1 MAANESETILIG
13 GDGGSGGGAIVMC
26 FPAND
31 GDDVNS
37 SSPVRMPRRLRRRL
51 MMSEARSPVT
61 GEEIEAKLR
70 DADLRRQQ
78 FYEFLASKARP
89 KPRSPTWSSS
99 PPEDELSRRIE
110 ARLNAAE
117 QKRLGIL
124 AKAQMRLARLDEQRQ
139 AAKSGVE
146 LRFEQERGQLEVKVV
161 SRVQQ
166 AEANR
171 LHMLKTRRQLRA
183 ARKERIAQSLT
194 RKIIQES
201 KYKECVR
208 SAIHQKRV
216 AAERKRIG
224 LLEAERSKAHARLMR
239 VQRAAHSVYTQRE
252 LERMRKKGQ
261 LEDRLQRARR
271 QRAEYIRQ
279 RKGSQGLPSAN
290 MKLMNKEGDLLAR
303 KLARCWRQFVK
314 SKGTTYSLAKA
325 YEALNTNEKSVL
337 SMPFEQLARQI
348 ESEAT
353 IRRVK
358 SLLDRFETRL
368 TVKQTSQSGN
378 LSGMENID
386 HLLKRVGTPKR
397 RGVTKLS
404 SRSSGTKKTAPIGK
418 GTKSKHRVSRY
429 PVRIVLCAYMILGHP
444 DAVLSG
450 KGEHELALAESA
462 VKFIQELEKLIKVVL
477 QNQITTS
484 HHGNPVVRDHS
495 ITFKC
500 QLEAFDK
507 AWCSYL
513 YHFVVWKVKDAR
525 SLEED
530 LVRAACQLELSMMR
544 TCKLTPEGV
553 QGDLTHDMMAIQKQ
567 VVDDH
572 KLLKAKVQH
581 LSGEAG
587 IERLEHA
594 LSDARSKFFAVKDNG
609 SPSTPPMAHIVSPGL
624 SGSENGTPVST
635 SDNLR
640 HQTNESGQ
648 LSRVARSLFKEDIV
662 EEKDDSSSTDAEEG
676 QKNSDSAV
684 VSENELLVN
693 EIVHG
698 HHNILANRLVD
709 EEHDSLKER
718 VKETMENAFWD
729 GIMDSVSGEQP
740 DFSWVLKLVTEVRDE
755 LCEISPNNWK
765 QNIVDAVDL
774 DILSQVLSTGVL
786 DMAYLGKVFAFVLV
800 TLQKLSAPANEAEM
814 KATHQTLL
822 KELAGISQST
832 DSSFFARALIKGLR
846 YVLHQ
851 IQILKIEIS
860 KARIGFMEPLIKGP
874 AGFDYL
880 QNAFSGHYGPPADA
894 ASSLPFT
901 SSWLSSSK
909 TDVEAEWREYNESV
923 SSLELHPQ
931 GLPPVTLRTGGSV
944 SRITMHSPASV
955 GPANESETIVISGA
969 GGGGGGGGRGIAMCF
984 PANDDVDD
992 VNLLSSPVRMP
1003 RRLRRRLMM
1012 SEAARSPVTGEE
1024 IEAKLRDADL
1034 RRQHFYEFL
1043 ASKARPKRP
1052 TWSSSPPEEELS
1064 QRIEARLNAA
1074 EQKRIGI
1081 LSKAQMR
1088 LARLDEQRQAAKS
1101 GVELR
1106 FEQERGQLEVKVVSR
1121 VQQAEAKRLHF
1132 LKTHRQLRAARK
1144 ERIAQSL
1151 SRKIVQESKYKE
1163 RVRSANHQ
1171 KRVAAERK
1179 RIGLLEAERSKAHAR
1194 LMRVQRAAN
1203 LVYTQREMERMRKKV
1218 QLEDRLQRARR
1229 QRAEYIRQRKG
1240 SQGSSS
1246 ANMKLMNKEAD
1257 LFARKLARCWRQF
1270 VKSKGTTYSLAKA
1283 YEALNINEKSV
1294 LSMPFEQLARR
1305 IESEATIRKVKSLLD
1320 RFETRLSVKQTSQSG
1335 NLSGLENID
1344 HLLKRVGTPKRRGV
1358 TKLSSS
1364 SSGAKKA
1371 APIGKG
1377 TKSKHRVSRY
1387 PVRIVLCAYMI
1398 LGHPDAVLS
1407 GKGEHEHALA
1417 ESAVKFIQELEELI
1431 KVVLQNQITTS
1442 HRGNPV
1448 VRDHSVTFK
1457 CQLEAFDK
1465 AWCSYLYHFVVWKV
1479 KDARSLEED
1488 LVRAAC
1494 QLELSMMRTCKLTPD
1509 GVQGDLTHDM
1519 KAIQKQVVDDHK
1531 LLKAKVQHLSGEAG
1545 IERLEHAL
1553 SDARSKFFAAKDNGS
1568 PSTPAMAHIVSP
1580 SLSGSKN
1587 GTPVS
1592 TSDNLRH
1599 QTNESGQVSRVA
1611 RSLFKED
1618 IVEEKDDS
1626 SSTSTEEGQKY
1637 RDSAVVSENEL
1648 LVNEIVY
1655 GDHNILANRL
1665 VDEEHD
1671 SLKKRVKET
1680 MENAFWDG
1688 IMDSVSGE
1696 QPDFS
1701 WVLKL
1706 ITEVRDE
1713 LCEISPSNWKQDIVD
1728 AVDLDILSQVLT
1740 TGVLDTAYLGK
1751 VFAFVLV
1758 TLQKL
1763 SAPANEA
1770 EMKATHQTL
1779 LKELAG
1785 ISLSTDSSFFARALI
1800 KGLHYVLHM
1809 IQILKIQISK
1819 ARIGFME
1826 PLIKGPAGF
1835 DYLQNAFSGH
1845 YGPPADAVSS
1855 LPFTSSWLS
1864 SSITEAEAEW
1874 REYKVSV
1881 SSLELHPQGLPSVT
1895 LRTGGSVSRI
1905 TMHSPALVG
1914 PGKEE
1919 PECKGERTDLL
1930 LRLGLLKLVSQIEGL
1945 KPETL
1950 PETLKLNLYRLRD
1963 VQCQVQRII
1972 VISTSMLVLRQTL
1985 VTEKLVGDPS
1995 ALESIVSQSTKRLS
2009 ELVEKDADIGLPEI
2023 VEAITEL
2030 PESNDLVVS
2039 LEKLRAKKEVVASM
2053 IAKSLRPGD
2062 AIFTYVSHVIYLA
2075 MRGAVLRGTGSKGRQ
2090 LVEIALRRIG
2100 ATLLTEKVMDAAR
2113 VLIVVATVSG
2123 RVHGAWYEN
2132 LLKDE

>member
-13 GDGGSGGGAIVMC
+13 GGSGGGAIAIC

-31 GDDVNS
+31 VDDVNS
-37 SSPVRMPRRLRRRL
+37 SSPVRMPKRLRRRL

-99 PPEDELSRRIE
+99 PPEEELSQRIE

-146 LRFEQERGQLEVKVV
+146 LRFEQEKGELEVKVV

-171 LHMLKTRRQLRA
+171 LHMLKTCRQLRA
-183 ARKERIAQSLT
+183 ARKERIAQSLS

-208 SAIHQKRV
+208 STIHQKRV

-239 VQRAAHSVYTQRE
+239 VQRAANSVYTQRE
-252 LERMRKKGQ
+252 MERMRKKGQ

-279 RKGSQGLPSAN
+279 RKGSQGSQGSPSAN

-325 YEALNTNEKSVL
+325 YEALSINEKSVC
-337 SMPFEQLARQI
+337 SMPFEQLARRI
-348 ESEAT
+348 ESEST
-353 IRRVK
+353 IRTVK

-368 TVKQTSQSGN
+368 TVKQTSESGN
-378 LSGMENID
+378 LSGLENID

-450 KGEHELALAESA
+450 NGEHEHALAESA

-477 QNQITTS
+477 QNRIITS

-553 QGDLTHDMMAIQKQ
+553 QGDLTHDMKAIQKQ
-567 VVDDH
+567 VVVDH

-594 LSDARSKFFAVKDNG
+594 LSDARSKFFAAKDNG
-609 SPSTPPMAHIVSPGL
+609 SPSTPPMAHIVSPSL
-624 SGSENGTPVST
+624 SGSKNGTPVST

-640 HQTNESGQ
+640 HQTNESSQ

-662 EEKDDSSSTDAEEG
+662 EEKDDSSSTSTEEG

-698 HHNILANRLVD
+698 HHNILANRLLD

-740 DFSWVLKLVTEVRDE
+740 DFSWVLKLITEVRDE
-755 LCEISPNNWK
+755 LCEISPSNWK
-765 QNIVDAVDL
+765 QDIVDAVDL
-774 DILSQVLSTGVL
+774 DIISQVLTTGVL
-786 DMAYLGKVFAFVLV
+786 NMAYLERVFAFVLG
-800 TLQKLSAPANEAEM
+800 TLQKLSAPANEEEM

-894 ASSLPFT
+894 TSSLPLT

-909 TDVEAEWREYNESV
+909 TEAEAEWREYKESV

-955 GPANESETIVISGA
+955 EP
-969 GGGGGGGGRGIAMCF
+969 
-984 PANDDVDD
+984 
-992 VNLLSSPVRMP
+992 
-1003 RRLRRRLMM
+1003 
-1012 SEAARSPVTGEE
+1012 
-1024 IEAKLRDADL
+1024 
-1034 RRQHFYEFL
+1034 
-1043 ASKARPKRP
+1043 SK
-1052 TWSSSPPEEELS
+1052 EEL
-1064 QRIEARLNAA
+1064 
-1074 EQKRIGI
+1074 
-1081 LSKAQMR
+1081 
-1088 LARLDEQRQAAKS
+1088 
-1101 GVELR
+1101 
-1106 FEQERGQLEVKVVSR
+1106 
-1121 VQQAEAKRLHF
+1121 
-1132 LKTHRQLRAARK
+1132 
-1144 ERIAQSL
+1144 
-1151 SRKIVQESKYKE
+1151 
-1163 RVRSANHQ
+1163 
-1171 KRVAAERK
+1171 
-1179 RIGLLEAERSKAHAR
+1179 
-1194 LMRVQRAAN
+1194 
-1203 LVYTQREMERMRKKV
+1203 
-1218 QLEDRLQRARR
+1218 
-1229 QRAEYIRQRKG
+1229 
-1240 SQGSSS
+1240 
-1246 ANMKLMNKEAD
+1246 
-1257 LFARKLARCWRQF
+1257 
-1270 VKSKGTTYSLAKA
+1270 
-1283 YEALNINEKSV
+1283 
-1294 LSMPFEQLARR
+1294 
-1305 IESEATIRKVKSLLD
+1305 
-1320 RFETRLSVKQTSQSG
+1320 
-1335 NLSGLENID
+1335 
-1344 HLLKRVGTPKRRGV
+1344 
-1358 TKLSSS
+1358 
-1364 SSGAKKA
+1364 
-1371 APIGKG
+1371 
-1377 TKSKHRVSRY
+1377 
-1387 PVRIVLCAYMI
+1387 
-1398 LGHPDAVLS
+1398 
-1407 GKGEHEHALA
+1407 
-1417 ESAVKFIQELEELI
+1417 
-1431 KVVLQNQITTS
+1431 
-1442 HRGNPV
+1442 
-1448 VRDHSVTFK
+1448 
-1457 CQLEAFDK
+1457 
-1465 AWCSYLYHFVVWKV
+1465 
-1479 KDARSLEED
+1479 
-1488 LVRAAC
+1488 
-1494 QLELSMMRTCKLTPD
+1494 
-1509 GVQGDLTHDM
+1509 
-1519 KAIQKQVVDDHK
+1519 
-1531 LLKAKVQHLSGEAG
+1531 
-1545 IERLEHAL
+1545 
-1553 SDARSKFFAAKDNGS
+1553 
-1568 PSTPAMAHIVSP
+1568 
-1580 SLSGSKN
+1580 
-1587 GTPVS
+1587 
-1592 TSDNLRH
+1592 
-1599 QTNESGQVSRVA
+1599 
-1611 RSLFKED
+1611 
-1618 IVEEKDDS
+1618 
-1626 SSTSTEEGQKY
+1626 
-1637 RDSAVVSENEL
+1637 
-1648 LVNEIVY
+1648 
-1655 GDHNILANRL
+1655 
-1665 VDEEHD
+1665 
-1671 SLKKRVKET
+1671 
-1680 MENAFWDG
+1680 
-1688 IMDSVSGE
+1688 
-1696 QPDFS
+1696 
-1701 WVLKL
+1701 
-1706 ITEVRDE
+1706 
-1713 LCEISPSNWKQDIVD
+1713 
-1728 AVDLDILSQVLT
+1728 
-1740 TGVLDTAYLGK
+1740 
-1751 VFAFVLV
+1751 
-1758 TLQKL
+1758 
-1763 SAPANEA
+1763 
-1770 EMKATHQTL
+1770 
-1779 LKELAG
+1779 
-1785 ISLSTDSSFFARALI
+1785 
-1800 KGLHYVLHM
+1800 
-1809 IQILKIQISK
+1809 
-1819 ARIGFME
+1819 
-1826 PLIKGPAGF
+1826 
-1835 DYLQNAFSGH
+1835 
-1845 YGPPADAVSS
+1845 
-1855 LPFTSSWLS
+1855 
-1864 SSITEAEAEW
+1864 
-1874 REYKVSV
+1874 
-1881 SSLELHPQGLPSVT
+1881 
-1895 LRTGGSVSRI
+1895 
-1905 TMHSPALVG
+1905 
-1914 PGKEE
+1914 
-1919 PECKGERTDLL
+1919 ECKGERTDFL
-1930 LRLGLLKLVSQIEGL
+1930 LRLGLLKSASQIEGL
-1945 KPETL
+1945 KSETL
-1950 PETLKLNLYRLRD
+1950 PETLRLNLYRLRD

-1985 VTEKLVGDPS
+1985 VTDKLVSDPS

-2030 PESNDLVVS
+2030 PDSNDLVLS

-2062 AIFTYVSHVIYLA
+2062 VIFTCVSRVIYLA
-2075 MRGAVLRGTGSKGRQ
+2075 MRGAVLGGTGSKGRQ

-2100 ATLLTEKVMDAAR
+2100 ATFLTEKVIDAAR
-2113 VLIVVATVSG
+2113 VLIVMATVSG